1 MNEEFL
7 KMQKLAGINEITV
20 KPNTYNNLPV
30 YVILSP
36 MDGLI
41 IEYSF
46 DISPANQERLKQ
58 KYSLTEQD
66 KNWYG
71 VFTLDKLLGVKL
83 KSNDTEVS
91 Y

>member
-1 MNEEFL
+1 
-7 KMQKLAGINEITV
+7 
-20 KPNTYNNLPV
+20 
-30 YVILSP
+30 

-41 IEYSF
+41 IEYSL
-46 DISPANQERLKQ
+46 DVSPANQERLKQ